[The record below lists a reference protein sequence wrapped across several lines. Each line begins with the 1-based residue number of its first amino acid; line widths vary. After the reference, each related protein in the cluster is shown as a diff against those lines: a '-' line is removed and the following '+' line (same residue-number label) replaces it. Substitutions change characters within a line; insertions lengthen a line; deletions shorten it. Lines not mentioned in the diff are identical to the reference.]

1 MNYIMQERENES
13 HVPAPVRQE
22 HERKSPGVHKP
33 NALPWAAMACSVAA
47 LCLSIGALVIT
58 LPKDEP
64 EPIEAPEPAV
74 EAYSPEEYITY
85 KEHQLPLEE
94 ELAVSAWDHTGFT
107 VDESGW
113 LSYESGGV
121 TALRGIDVSSHQGE
135 IDWKAVAKSGVD
147 FAMIRAGYRGYGE
160 EGRLLSDER
169 FHQNMKGALEAGLDV
184 GVYFFSQ
191 AINVWEA
198 EEEARLVLE
207 SLAEYEVRFPVVFDW
222 ERISG
227 GNARTDEVA
236 GKSIALMARAFCGL
250 VKQAGYTPGVY
261 FNQNL
266 GYLSLDLAELDG
278 CVFWLA
284 EYDQRPDFYYH
295 ADLWQYSSTGTVPG
309 IDTPVDLNLSYRD
322 FGAAQT
328 ADAP

>member
-13 HVPAPVRQE
+13 RVPTPAVQE
-22 HERKSPGVHKP
+22 PTRKAPGVHKSHP
-33 NALPWAAMACSVAA
+33 LLWAALVCSVSA
-47 LCLSIGALVIT
+47 LAVSLGALAVA

-64 EPIEAPEPAV
+64 EPAPVSEPIA

-85 KEHQLPLEE
+85 KEHQLPLME
-94 ELAVSAWDHTGFT
+94 ELAVSAWAQSGFKRA
-107 VDESGW
+107 ENGW
-113 LSYESGGV
+113 LSYENGDV
-121 TALRGIDVSSHQGE
+121 TALQGIDVSSHQGE
-135 IDWKAVAKSGVD
+135 IDWKAVAGSGID

-169 FHQNMKGALEAGLDV
+169 FHENMKGALEAGLDV

-191 AINVWEA
+191 AVNVWEA
-198 EEEARLVLE
+198 EEEARLLLE
-207 SLAEYEVRFPVVFDW
+207 ALEGYEVSFPVDFDW
-222 ERISG
+222 ERIAG

-250 VKQAGYTPGVY
+250 VEQAGYIPGVY

-266 GYLSLDLAELDG
+266 GYLSLELDELDG

-284 EYDQRPDFYYH
+284 EYDAKPDFYYH

-322 FGAAQT
+322 FGAAEG
-328 ADAP
+328 